1 MIDDF
6 ADNIAPLFEPIFVKT
21 LRSQTP
27 RMEKVRE
34 VLGGEVLFS
43 SLTEALLSCDAT
55 TLILIIMQN

>member
-1 MIDDF
+1 MINDF
-6 ADNIAPLFEPIFVKT
+6 VGNVVALVEPIFVEI
-21 LRSQTP
+21 LRSQRP
-27 RMEKVRE
+27 RKGWSRE